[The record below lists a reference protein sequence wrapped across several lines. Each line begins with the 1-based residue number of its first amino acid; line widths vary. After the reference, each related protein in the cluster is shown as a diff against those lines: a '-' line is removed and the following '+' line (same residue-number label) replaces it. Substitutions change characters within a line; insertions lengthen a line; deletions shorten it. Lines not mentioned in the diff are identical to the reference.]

1 MLEQPARV
9 IESSEAGVWVEP
21 VAPSGCGVCAGQ
33 GCASRQ
39 LAEFFLRR
47 PRRYRVQSSLSLSV
61 GDHVVVGLP
70 DGSLLRSVFLVYGLP
85 LVFMLAGAAIAQ
97 LLRPSDAAAV
107 AWALV
112 GGGVAWGLTFITRA
126 GRGVHARPEI
136 LRCEQLMASPSKGN

>member
-9 IESSEAGVWVEP
+9 IESSEAGIWVEP

-39 LAEFFLRR
+39 LAEFFQRR
-47 PRRYRVQSSLSLSV
+47 PRRYRVQSILPLSV

-70 DGSLLRSVFLVYGLP
+70 DGSLLRSVFLFYGLP
-85 LVFMLAGAAIAQ
+85 LVFILAGAVIAQ
-97 LLRPSDAAAV
+97 LWRPGDAAAV
-107 AWALV
+107 SGALV
-112 GGGVAWGLTFITRA
+112 GGCVAWGLMFITRT

-136 LRCEQLMASPSKGN
+136 LGCEQLIAIPSKGN